1 MDLSI
6 GVRPGVNLDKVGGD
20 DGGRQQAPQLPPS
33 LGKVTPSIKMAKMQ
47 IAEEFGN
54 AALRSA
60 EKASYG
66 KIFPD
71 NQAKIDFLR
80 KEAQAVRDMSYGL
93 RGMTDQRY
101 DLGPLGR
108 DSYAKGDKFGERYNV
123 HKEKDVGRDP
133 GILGKK
139 AWSDKDTA
147 KMNDPQH
154 RFCTQSNQFIDKALR
169 GYALDQSKAFRDCAM
184 TLLSKHP
191 TLSEEYGKFLS
202 DNNKT
207 RHIGSAREFLAT
219 IANTKL
225 GETFYTAMKAHK
237 GIGDLCKQHVQE
249 NNEKFSKLHQVK
261 GDYKERDLNIFGRVR
276 LPFAMIQ
283 AKLVKPDAGVF
294 GKLLGNIKA
303 GLQYVFGA
311 EPKKSANEGM
321 VREAVANDL
330 MRAMGEVTG
339 DKTYVTQKLKLVQ
352 ATYGD
357 GSPKLML
364 DSTFIGKS
372 QTEKSIPNLQL
383 PEGSKFET
391 FEGRIVDGY
400 LVDQQ
405 YVAPTDT
412 DPGGFGPI
420 IDGVKTD
427 KSGQPRTRP
436 DMPPSGPPFKEGSSV
451 ENLGRTKI
459 KMLLLGDRDALG
471 SLGANKG
478 HVGNHMAMIDPGHS
492 FERNRMVQHTVKSD
506 FSFDQPRKMG
516 AEKMP
521 GYADIGYK
529 NFSIFDKAP
538 LSEKMKGV
546 KDIQDLAKTGR
557 DVAIFE
563 QYEEQFGA
571 GKGDLDFS
579 DSIKQW
585 KDMHVERRDKILETF
600 DSRLK
605 VFDFNLSGVPGE
617 QEKRVDQTFDLMDNL
632 EKLTSRST
640 TTSPNGLVELAR
652 PRVLERVEWGVVQN
666 QDGSL
671 TFSAPSSPEARER
684 LESFLGKEF
693 GILVNEDGGRLSMTM
708 QPDLLATFMTRFSDT
723 NVFQAVKDRTAG

>member
-1 MDLSI
+1 MDPTLGINRGSI
-6 GVRPGVNLDKVGGD
+6 VLDQPV
-20 DGGRQQAPQLPPS
+20 QQDAPKQKPPPPQLS
-33 LGKVTPSIKMAKMQ
+33 RVETMVAKVKKEIR
-47 IAEEFGN
+47 EEFGQ
-54 AALRSA
+54 AALKSA
-60 EKASYG
+60 EKNLKG
-66 KIFPD
+66 KSFATP
-71 NQAKIDFLR
+71 QLALTALKS
-80 KEAQAVRDMSYGL
+80 EARAIRDMSYGL

-101 DLGPLGR
+101 QLGQLGR
-108 DSYAKGDKFGERYNV
+108 DSYAKGDKFGERFNV

-147 KMNDPQH
+147 KLNNPQH
-154 RFCTQSNQFIDKALR
+154 RFCTQSNQFIDKMLR
-169 GYALDQSKAFRDCAM
+169 GHSVDKSAGFRHVAM
-184 TLLSKHP
+184 DILQKN
-191 TLSEEYGKFLS
+191 SELGDAYIKFLG

-207 RHIGSAREFLAT
+207 RHIGSAREFIAQSPLAG
-219 IANTKL
+219 K
-225 GETFYTAMKAHK
+225 FYAAMKEHPGTGPMIK
-237 GIGDLCKQHVQE
+237 EHVQE
-249 NNEKFSKLHQVK
+249 SNEKFAKLHQVK

-283 AKLVKPDAGVF
+283 AKLVKPDAGPL
-294 GKLLGNIKA
+294 GKLWGNIKA

-311 EPKKSANEGM
+311 ESKKSANEGM

-352 ATYGD
+352 SEYSNGT
-357 GSPKLML
+357 PKLML

-372 QTEKSIPNLQL
+372 QTEKAIPGLQL
-383 PEGSKFET
+383 PEGSRFET
-391 FEGRIVDGY
+391 FEGQIVDGY
-400 LVDQQ
+400 LVDRQ
-405 YVAPTDT
+405 YVPPSGD
-412 DPGGFGPI
+412 DPGGFKPI
-420 IDGVKTD
+420 TEGVKTD
-427 KSGQPRTRP
+427 KSGKPRTRP

-492 FERNRMVQHTVKSD
+492 FESNRMVQHTVKSD

-563 QYEEQFGA
+563 QYEDQFGA
-571 GKGDLDFS
+571 DKGQLDFS
-579 DSIKQW
+579 ESLGQW
-585 KDMHVERRDKILETF
+585 KSQYVERRDKILDVF
-600 DSRLK
+600 ASRLE
-605 VFDFNLSGVPGE
+605 VYDFQLSGTPQE

-632 EKLTSRST
+632 EKLTSVAT

-652 PRVLERVEWGVVQN
+652 PRVTERVEWSVVQN
-666 QDGSL
+666 GDNSL
-671 TFSAPSSPEARER
+671 TFSAPSGNGAADR
-684 LESFLGKEF
+684 LKAFLGDEQF
-693 GILVNEDGGRLSMTM
+693 AVLVTNQGGQLSITVQPNQLDGFTGV
-708 QPDLLATFMTRFSDT
+708 FSDQR
-723 NVFQAVKDRTAG
+723 VFQAVKDRG